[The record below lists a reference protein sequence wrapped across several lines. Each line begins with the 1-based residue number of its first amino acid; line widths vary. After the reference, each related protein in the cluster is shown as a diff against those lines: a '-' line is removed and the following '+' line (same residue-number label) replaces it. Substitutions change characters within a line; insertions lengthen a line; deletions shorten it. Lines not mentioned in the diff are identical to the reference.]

1 MSDLKRVQTGQK
13 IKIPASTWNT
23 VLDATEDYLR
33 RQGDMGAGAGQNQ
46 PSSST
51 IVLIKN
57 ASGADVDRMNVLG
70 ISAPAILPTDN
81 MDQFVHRLALVGVTP
96 TEAGYKGKF
105 AVTVEPIANG
115 EIGMA
120 CVSGVCPANLAITSD
135 ADKFADVNDGAVG
148 SLKTGDSGAAFI
160 LWKATGSG
168 TVLGIVR
175 LANLSGAGASQIPVK
190 LSGGSG
196 GYYSGI
202 EQTCADG
209 EFSDKEG
216 AEEIT
221 CVNLSETT
229 GGCSSS
235 LDAGAIVLATGIA
248 GSYFF
253 TVPTN
258 AKYKV

>member
-1 MSDLKRVQTGQK
+1 
-13 IKIPASTWNT
+13 
-23 VLDATEDYLR
+23 
-33 RQGDMGAGAGQNQ
+33 MGAGAGQNQ

-115 EIGMA
+115 EIGLA
-120 CVSGVCPANLAITSD
+120 CVSGLCPVNLTITAD

-175 LANLSGAGASQIPVK
+175 LANLSGAGASLVPIK
-190 LSGGSG
+190 LTGGGGGS
-196 GYYSGI
+196 YTGI
-202 EQTCADG
+202 EQDLASG
-209 EFSDKEG
+209 GDKEG
-216 AEEIT
+216 ASEVG
-221 CVNLSETT
+221 CVNLAETT
-229 GGCSSS
+229 GGSSS
-235 LDAGAIVLATGIA
+235 SIDANAIVLATLIA
-248 GSYFF
+248 DTYYFDH
-253 TVPTN
+253 PTN
-258 AKYKV
+258 AKYK